1 MRFRCY
7 PDGEQ
12 KRKVRQAVEFFVIAK
27 ATSEF
32 PRAGKRILH
41 RLSYALFYRIW
52 DIIAEIPTGR
62 IIGMC
67 VTQFVALF
75 LTVLLKHL
83 TLLPAWA

>member
-12 KRKVRQAVEFFVIAK
+12 KRKLRQAGEFFVIAK

-67 VTQFVALF
+67 VTQFLALF
-75 LTVLLKHL
+75 LALLLQHL
-83 TLLPAWA
+83 MLLPVLA